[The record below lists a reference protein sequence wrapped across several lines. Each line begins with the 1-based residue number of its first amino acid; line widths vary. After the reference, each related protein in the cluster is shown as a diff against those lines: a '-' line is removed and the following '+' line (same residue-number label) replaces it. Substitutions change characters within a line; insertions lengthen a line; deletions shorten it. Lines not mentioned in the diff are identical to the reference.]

1 MTKPEKAAVKGKNMT
16 IWESIIYGIIQG
28 LTEFLP
34 VSSSGHLA
42 ILQTIFKS
50 GFGEDSLSFS
60 VLLHLGTLLAVFI
73 VYAKDIWELICS
85 FFTLCGKLIHKK
97 HKMEDFTVSER
108 MVIFVLIA
116 TLPLIPA
123 ALLDKY
129 IAALS
134 GYVWAVGLILI
145 VNAVMLYISDK
156 LARENLYPEEVKP
169 KNALVVGLV
178 QVFAVLPGLSRSG
191 STITAGLSQ
200 GFRREYAVKFSFILS
215 IPAIL
220 GACVLELPDFIS
232 QTLAENDTSL
242 LLTYIAGALSAMIV
256 GILAIKLL
264 IMISKKSNFRV
275 FSYYCAAAGALA
287 IVLGIIGLF

>member
-1 MTKPEKAAVKGKNMT
+1 MT

-42 ILQTIFKS
+42 LLQAIF
-50 GFGEDSLSFS
+50 GNDFGDNSLSFS

-97 HKMEDFTVSER
+97 HKLSDFTVSER

-123 ALLDKY
+123 ALLDKLV
-129 IAALS
+129 AAIS
-134 GYVWAVGLILI
+134 GYVWAVGIILIL
-145 VNAVMLYISDK
+145 NAVMLYMSDR
-156 LARENLYPEEVKP
+156 LAKENVYPEDVKP
-169 KNALVVGLV
+169 RNALFVGIV
-178 QVFAVLPGLSRSG
+178 QVFAILPGLSRSG

-232 QTLAENDTSL
+232 ETASNSDTAL
-242 LLTYIAGALSAMIV
+242 FLTYLAGALAAMIV

-275 FSYYCAAAGALA
+275 FSYYCGAVGALA
-287 IVLGIIGLF
+287 LVFGLINLF

>member
-1 MTKPEKAAVKGKNMT
+1 MT

-42 ILQTIFKS
+42 LLQAIF
-50 GFGEDSLSFS
+50 GNDFGDNSLSFS

-97 HKMEDFTVSER
+97 HKLSDFTVSER

-123 ALLDKY
+123 ALLDKLV
-129 IAALS
+129 AAIS
-134 GYVWAVGLILI
+134 GYVWAVGIILIL
-145 VNAVMLYISDK
+145 NAVMLYMSDR
-156 LARENLYPEEVKP
+156 LAKENVYPEDVKP
-169 KNALVVGLV
+169 RNALFVGII
-178 QVFAVLPGLSRSG
+178 QVFAILPGLSRSG

-200 GFRREYAVKFSFILS
+200 GFCREYAVKFSFILS

-232 QTLAENDTSL
+232 ETASNGDTAL
-242 LLTYIAGALSAMIV
+242 FLTYLAGALAAMIV

-275 FSYYCAAAGALA
+275 FSYYCGAVGALA
-287 IVLGIIGLF
+287 LVFGLINLF